1 MTRRQ
6 ILTQLMSLA
15 TLTATGSRMARAED
29 PPAQFTDWVR
39 RFYLTQLAV
48 RARQEGHATPE
59 TESNLEP
66 TLSHP
71 LRDYLTAE
79 MQTLYDNAQNRQ
91 MPPEVAATIQEG
103 PILHEIFGWGALP
116 NRPIELVAV
125 TKAPWWKSLTQ
136 ENLALVT
143 LNIAGNERDLTLKG
157 HYHAPTFSWQI
168 EDIDYG
174 EGSDETLRERLES
187 TATWPKRN

>member
-6 ILTQLMSLA
+6 ILTQLMTLA
-15 TLTATGSRMARAED
+15 TLTATGGRMARAQE
-29 PPAQFTDWVR
+29 PLTPFTDWVR

-48 RARQEGHATPE
+48 RAREEGRATQETD
-59 TESNLEP
+59 SNLEP
-66 TLSHP
+66 TLSQP

-79 MQTLYDNAQNRQ
+79 MQALYDNAQNRQ

-116 NRPIELVAV
+116 NRPIALVTVA
-125 TKAPWWKSLTQ
+125 KAPWWKSLTQ
-136 ENLALVT
+136 DNLALVT
-143 LNIAGNERDLTLKG
+143 LNIAGVERDLTVKG
-157 HYHAPTFSWQI
+157 HYDAPTFNWEI

-174 EGSDETLRERLES
+174 DGSDETLRERLER